1 MKLSIESLIARVDQ
15 SWKSM
20 HAVCGLRSCHN
31 TLIMRSVPESR
42 VGIRMGKL
50 WYCSIDCFANAARAR
65 FSALSLARTAEIP
78 HSPRLSIGLVM
89 LSKGYLSD
97 EQLRSAVAQ
106 SQLSGEEL
114 EVVLVRL
121 GLASEWQLAAA
132 RAVQWGYPVLG
143 RDRIS
148 QSVDAD
154 IPVTLLRT
162 FSAVPLHYSV
172 TAKRLLLGFV
182 HRVENSL
189 LHSVEQIT
197 GCRAEPCFITPTEFR
212 EQMERLT
219 TAPNYTEVV
228 VEDALTPAQTAKAV
242 GGFALEIRAREASF
256 ASCRNY
262 AWMRLSGKRRT
273 MDVLFQGRN
282 RGEEQKGETFL
293 ASGEHI
299 RYLR

>member
-1 MKLSIESLIARVDQ
+1 MRALLGTLLTRVDQ

-20 HAVCGLRSCHN
+20 HSVCGLRTCQN
-31 TLIMRSVPESR
+31 TLIMRSLPESR
-42 VGIRMGKL
+42 VGIRMGQL
-50 WYCSIDCFANAARAR
+50 WYCSIDCFANAARTR
-65 FSALSLARTAEIP
+65 FSALSIP
-78 HSPRLSIGLVM
+78 STVKMPHTPRVSIGLVM
-89 LSKGYLSD
+89 LSKGYLSG
-97 EQLRSAVAQ
+97 EQLRLAVAQ

-114 EVVLVRL
+114 EVVLIQL
-121 GLASEWQLAAA
+121 GLANEWQLAAA

-143 RDRIS
+143 QDRIS
-148 QSVDAD
+148 HSVDAD
-154 IPVTLLRT
+154 IPLTLLRT
-162 FSAVPLHYSV
+162 FSAVPLHYSA

-189 LHSVEQIT
+189 LHSVEQVT
-197 GCRAEPCFITPTEFR
+197 GCKAEPCFITPTEFR
-212 EQMERLT
+212 DRMERLT
-219 TAPNYTEVV
+219 AAPHYTEVV

-242 GGFALEIRAREASF
+242 GNFAVEIGAREASF
-256 ASCRNY
+256 AYCRNY

-282 RGEEQKGETFL
+282 AAEAETHKTFL

>member
-1 MKLSIESLIARVDQ
+1 MKLSLGSLLARVDR

-20 HAVCGLRSCHN
+20 HAVCGLRTCRN

-42 VGIRMGKL
+42 VGIRMGQL
-50 WYCSIDCFANAARAR
+50 WYCSVDCFVKAARAR
-65 FSALSLARTAEIP
+65 FSTLSMARNVEIP

-97 EQLRSAVAQ
+97 EQLRFAVAEGQ
-106 SQLSGEEL
+106 SSGEEL
-114 EVVLVRL
+114 EVVLLRM
-121 GLASEWQLAAA
+121 GLANEWQLAAA
-132 RAVQWGYPVLG
+132 KAVQWGYPVLG

-148 QSVDAD
+148 KSVDAD

-182 HRVENSL
+182 DRVENSL

-197 GCRAEPCFITPTEFR
+197 GCKAEPCFITRTEFR
-212 EQMERLT
+212 EQMERVT
-219 TAPNYTEVV
+219 AAPNYTEVV

-242 GGFALEIRAREASF
+242 GGFAIEIGAREATF
-256 ASCRNY
+256 ASCQDY

-273 MDVLFQGRN
+273 IDVLFRGRN
-282 RGEEQKGETFL
+282 VVEAEPSEIFL

-299 RYLR
+299 RYLK

>member
-1 MKLSIESLIARVDQ
+1 
-15 SWKSM
+15 M
-20 HAVCGLRSCHN
+20 HAVCGLRTCHN

-42 VGIRMGKL
+42 VGIRMGQL
-50 WYCSIDCFANAARAR
+50 WYCSIDCFAKAARAR
-65 FSALSLARTAEIP
+65 FSALSVVRTDEMP
-78 HSPRLSIGLVM
+78 HNPRLSIGLVM

-97 EQLRSAVAQ
+97 EQLRFAVAQ
-106 SQLSGEEL
+106 SQSSGEEL
-114 EVVLVRL
+114 EVVLVQL
-121 GLASEWQLAAA
+121 GLANEWQLAAA

-154 IPVTLLRT
+154 IPLTLLRN
-162 FSAVPLHYSV
+162 FSAVPLHYSS

-182 HRVENSL
+182 NRVENSL
-189 LHSVEQIT
+189 LHSVEQVT

-242 GGFALEIRAREASF
+242 GGFAVEIGAREASF
-256 ASCRNY
+256 AYCRNY

-282 RGEEQKGETFL
+282 AVEAKRSETFL

>member
-1 MKLSIESLIARVDQ
+1 
-15 SWKSM
+15 M
-20 HAVCGLRSCHN
+20 HAVCGLRTCHN

-42 VGIRMGKL
+42 VGIRMGQL
-50 WYCSIDCFANAARAR
+50 WYCSIDCFAKAARAR
-65 FSALSLARTAEIP
+65 FSALSAARTVEMP

-97 EQLRSAVAQ
+97 EQLRFAVAQ

-114 EVVLVRL
+114 EVVLVQL
-121 GLASEWQLAAA
+121 GLANEWQLAAA

-148 QSVDAD
+148 RSVDAA
-154 IPVTLLRT
+154 IPLTLLRN
-162 FSAVPLHYSV
+162 FSAVPLHYSS

-182 HRVENSL
+182 NRVENSL
-189 LHSVEQIT
+189 LHSVEQVT

-219 TAPNYTEVV
+219 TAENYTEVV

-242 GGFALEIRAREASF
+242 GGLAVEIGAREASF
-256 ASCRNY
+256 AYCRNY
-262 AWMRLSGKRRT
+262 AWMRLSGKRGT

-282 RGEEQKGETFL
+282 AVEAERSETFL
-293 ASGEHI
+293 VSGEHI